1 MRNTLT
7 NDIDRAKYDTLVTK
21 GGYKMANDW
30 VRFSVMMYDLFRAQR
45 ADRGVADEDMP
56 NGSQFMLRATMEV
69 ISEVLDLHISAQRRI
84 MNDLEK
90 QQVSFIF
97 QQRNPQVF
105 YGLRIAEQNLTPKG
119 ATSYEIPS
127 DAKRLYEAAFVTIRV
142 PDPDG
147 GPARDWRSTD
157 ALWRLRSTLA
167 RTFGST
173 RATRTTCRPARSRL
187 ETAALPAIAS
197 EGSGSFRCRPIGV
210 RSTPTKKRLPSCRRK
225 TRTTGCSVMPGKRPP
240 LFADYLHFVKDG
252 RFYRL
257 SFHTRAGVQAIRSHL
272 HW

>member
-147 GPARDWRSTD
+147 GPARD
-157 ALWRLRSTLA
+157 LA
-167 RTFGST
+167 F
-173 RATRTTCRPARSRL
+173 
-187 ETAALPAIAS
+187 
-197 EGSGSFRCRPIGV
+197 
-210 RSTPTKKRLPSCRRK
+210 
-225 TRTTGCSVMPGKRPP
+225 
-240 LFADYLHFVKDG
+240 DG
-252 RFYRL
+252 RLMEIALDAGPHVWVHASYADDMPPGAVQVGDGR
-257 SFHTRAGVQAIRSHL
+257 SPGYSVSGERIISVPSDWCTFHTDEEATAIMQAQDADDKLLSYAR
-272 HW
+272 